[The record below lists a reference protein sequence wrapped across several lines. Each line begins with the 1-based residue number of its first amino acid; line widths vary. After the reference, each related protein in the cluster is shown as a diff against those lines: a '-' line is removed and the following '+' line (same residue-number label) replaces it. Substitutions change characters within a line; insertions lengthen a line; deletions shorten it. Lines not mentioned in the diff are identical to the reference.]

1 MLPPGGV
8 PYSFSSIT
16 LVLHL
21 AKEWAMATDPTTTA
35 WRRAV
40 ALSGGERSIEGPLK
54 GYHHET
60 YVLPFLCTGDLSRA
74 GRWKCRDP
82 RSGLFW
88 FDRRCFESEEALL
101 SALSGRISRIP
112 EVVEVEGAKLQQFIE
127 GSTLGSL
134 EKRGRPAPSDLTGQ
148 LGFLFREMA
157 EVRPDSLSIA
167 RKCTKEDQAP
177 EGDSA
182 EFLERLIRFTEKQ
195 VYEKN
200 LERFG
205 GLFGQLGLDGEAFTR
220 LRKHVLG
227 LVERPFC
234 LLHADLH
241 RENLIVDQSSRL
253 WAIDWELAMFGDPL
267 YDLATHLYLMRYPE
281 AQASGV
287 ITTWRRSVEDVRA
300 GSSQGWEKDLPLLI
314 DFKKAQSVYTDVIR
328 SATKLSASPSRNGSL
343 LWLTA
348 VKLQG
353 IVSAAAVPLGLESV
367 PSVARIAEALARWLT
382 GR

>member
-1 MLPPGGV
+1 
-8 PYSFSSIT
+8 
-16 LVLHL
+16 
-21 AKEWAMATDPTTTA
+21 MATDPTTTA

-40 ALSGGERSIEGPLK
+40 ELSGGEQSIEGPLK

-60 YVLPFLCTGDLSRA
+60 YVLPFLPTGDLSRT

-101 SALSGRISRIP
+101 GALSGRISRIP

-134 EKRGRPAPSDLTGQ
+134 AKRGKSAPSDLTGQ
-148 LGFLFREMA
+148 LGSLFREMA

-205 GLFGQLGLDGEAFTR
+205 GLFGRLGLDGEAFTR

-241 RENLIVDQSSRL
+241 RENLIVDRSSRL
-253 WAIDWELAMFGDPL
+253 WVIDWELAMFGDPL

-281 AQASGV
+281 AQVPGV
-287 ITTWRRSVEDVRA
+287 ITSWRRSVEDVRA

-328 SATKLSASPSRNGSL
+328 SATKLSASPARDSSL

-348 VKLQG
+348 VKLRG
-353 IVSAAAVPLGLESV
+353 IVAAAAVPLGLETV
-367 PSVARIAEALARWLT
+367 PSVPRIADMLARWLA
-382 GR
+382 GAEE

>member
-1 MLPPGGV
+1 
-8 PYSFSSIT
+8 
-16 LVLHL
+16 
-21 AKEWAMATDPTTTA
+21 MATDPTTTA
-35 WRRAV
+35 RRRAI
-40 ALSGGERSIEGPLK
+40 ALSGGEQSIEGPIK
-54 GYHHET
+54 GHHHET
-60 YVLPFLCTGDLSRA
+60 YVLPFLRTDDVSRT

-134 EKRGRPAPSDLTGQ
+134 AKRGESAPSDLTGQ
-148 LGFLFREMA
+148 LGSLFREMA

-167 RKCTKEDQAP
+167 RKCTKEDRAP

-205 GLFGQLGLDGEAFTR
+205 GLFGHLGLDGEAFTR

-287 ITTWRRSVEDVRA
+287 ITSWRSSVEEVRE

-314 DFKKAQSVYTDVIR
+314 DFKRAQSVYTDVIR
-328 SATKLSASPSRNGSL
+328 SATKLSTSPARHGSL

-348 VKLQG
+348 AKLRG
-353 IVSAAAVPLGLESV
+353 IVSAAAVPLGLETV
-367 PSVARIAEALARWLT
+367 PSVPRIAERLARWLA

>member
-1 MLPPGGV
+1 
-8 PYSFSSIT
+8 
-16 LVLHL
+16 
-21 AKEWAMATDPTTTA
+21 MATDPTTTA

-40 ALSGGERSIEGPLK
+40 ALSGGEQSIEGPLK
-54 GYHHET
+54 GHHHET
-60 YVLPFLCTGDLSRA
+60 YVLPFLCTGDLTRT
-74 GRWKCRDP
+74 GRWKCREP

-101 SALSGRISRIP
+101 GALAGRVSRIP
-112 EVVEVEGAKLQQFIE
+112 EIVEVEGARLQQFIE

-134 EKRGRPAPSDLTGQ
+134 EKRGKPAPSDLSGQ
-148 LGFLFREMA
+148 LGTLFREMA

-205 GLFGQLGLDGEAFTR
+205 GLFGHLGLDGEAFTR

-241 RENLIVDQSSRL
+241 RENLIVDPSSRL

-267 YDLATHLYLMRYPE
+267 YDLATHLYLMRYPQ

-287 ITTWRRSVEDVRA
+287 ITSWRRSVEDVRK

-314 DFKKAQSVYTDVIR
+314 DFKRAQSVYTDVIR
-328 SATKLSASPSRNGSL
+328 SATKLSDSPARDGSL

-348 VKLQG
+348 VKLRG

-367 PSVARIAEALARWLT
+367 PSVARIAEGLARWLT

>member
-8 PYSFSSIT
+8 PYCFSSIA
-16 LVLHL
+16 LVLLL
-21 AKEWAMATDPTTTA
+21 AKEWAMVTDPTTKA

-40 ALSGGERSIEGPLK
+40 TLSGGEQSIEGQLK

-60 YVLPFLCTGDLSRA
+60 YVLPFLSTGALSRT
-74 GRWKCRDP
+74 GRWKCREP
-82 RSGLFW
+82 RDGLFW

-101 SALSGRISRIP
+101 GALAGRVSRIP
-112 EVVEVEGAKLQQFIE
+112 EVVEVEGARLQQFIE

-134 EKRGRPAPSDLTGQ
+134 EKRGEPAPSDLSGQ
-148 LGFLFREMA
+148 LGTLFREMA

-200 LERFG
+200 LDRFG
-205 GLFGQLGLDGEAFTR
+205 GLFGHLGLDGEAFTR

-241 RENLIVDQSSRL
+241 RENLIVDPSSRL

-267 YDLATHLYLMRYPE
+267 YDLATHLYLMRYPQ

-287 ITTWRRSVEDVRA
+287 ITSWRRSVEDVRK

-314 DFKKAQSVYTDVIR
+314 DFKRAQSVYTDVIR
-328 SATKLSASPSRNGSL
+328 SATKLSASPARDGSL

-348 VKLQG
+348 VKLRG

-367 PSVARIAEALARWLT
+367 PSVARIAEGLARWLT